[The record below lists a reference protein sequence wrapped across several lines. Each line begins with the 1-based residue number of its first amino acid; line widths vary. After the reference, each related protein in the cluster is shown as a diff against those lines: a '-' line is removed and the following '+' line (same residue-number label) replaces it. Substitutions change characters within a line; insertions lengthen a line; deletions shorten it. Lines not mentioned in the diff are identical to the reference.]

1 MTYYT
6 QPTSVAMSPHIV
18 PCCTASDMEIN
29 ADEKERLQIAMR
41 RMSTLHQPGEGGGVE
56 EKEDLTTYPP
66 VERVLFVANL
76 MRLLPLLDNL
86 GIDYKK

>member
-1 MTYYT
+1 M
-6 QPTSVAMSPHIV
+6 
-18 PCCTASDMEIN
+18 
-29 ADEKERLQIAMR
+29 
-41 RMSTLHQPGEGGGVE
+41 E

-86 GIDYKK
+86 GIESSVDMLEFLEDA